1 MATASLCVC
10 VHEGKLVFLW
20 PGREA
25 VGAVLWGGERGCL
38 GGLWW
43 RMLQCEDVL
52 LYKARCIEE
61 SGIF

>member
-1 MATASLCVC
+1 M
-10 VHEGKLVFLW
+10 
-20 PGREA
+20 
-25 VGAVLWGGERGCL
+25 GAVRWGGERGCL